1 MKKEVK
7 KQYLSCVLVLI
18 INGLFVSCHSA
29 KKQESGFTKVEISTV
44 YEDSISIR
52 AILIDSNQLW
62 FAGNKGKYGAI
73 DLETQKVF
81 NGHIVKDSL
90 SLEFRSIAKSKEGI
104 VIASV
109 GSPALLYHISSDKKK
124 ATNVFQNEHENVF
137 FNSMQI
143 NANGFG
149 VILGD
154 PTEGCLDVWLTHDFG
169 MHWEKIPCHVLPD
182 FIEGEAAFA
191 ASNSNVSI
199 KGNTVF
205 VVTGGKKARCW
216 VSEDQGKSWKAYE
229 TPIVQ
234 GEVMT
239 GIFTSDFYNENLG
252 IVAGGDYEKQ
262 VQNFGNKA
270 MTTDGGKTWKAI
282 AENSGFGYA
291 SCIQFVPNTEGEG
304 IVCVGG
310 TGVFYSSD
318 SGKNWQKMANDKEL
332 YTLRF
337 LNNSIAYAAGRNKII
352 KLKFQ

>member
-1 MKKEVK
+1 MKNEMKK
-7 KQYLSCVLVLI
+7 YCLIYFLVLI
-18 INGLFVSCHSA
+18 ISFLSISCQTEE
-29 KKQESGFTKVEISTV
+29 KEEKTFTKVEMSTI

-73 DLETQKVF
+73 DLVSQKVF

-90 SLEFRSIAKSKEGI
+90 SLEFRSIAKTKEG
-104 VIASV
+104 VLMASV

-124 ATNVFQNEHENVF
+124 VTKSFQNNHKNAF
-137 FNSMQI
+137 FDSMQI
-143 NANGFG
+143 AENGFG

-154 PTEGCLDVWLTHDFG
+154 PTAACLDIWLTHDFG
-169 MHWEKIPCHVLPD
+169 SNWEKVPCDVLPN

-199 KGNTVF
+199 KGNTIF

-216 VSEDQGKSWKAYE
+216 VSEDFGKSWKAHE
-229 TPIVQ
+229 TPIIQ

-262 VQNFGNKA
+262 EQNFGNKA
-270 MTTDGGKTWKAI
+270 ITTDGGKTWKAI

-291 SCIQFVPNTEGEG
+291 SCIQFVPNAKGKG

-310 TGVFYSSD
+310 TGIFYSSD
-318 SGKNWQKMANDKEL
+318 TGEKWKKLADDKEL
-332 YTLRF
+332 FTLRF
-337 LNNSIAYAAGRNKII
+337 LNDSIAYAAGRNKIV